1 MSSADRIFIDNCN
14 LILSS
19 GESNVG
25 ETIRPRWQDGS
36 PAYTIKKFGLINR
49 YDLSSEFP
57 LLTLRPINWR
67 AALKEILWIWQ
78 KKSNVIVELGS
89 KIWDQ
94 WQMADGTIGKA
105 YGYQLA
111 QKHIYPEGE
120 FDQVDRILWELRNT
134 PASRRMLTSLYNFSD
149 LQDMALYPCAWSM
162 TFNVENG
169 RLNAILNQRSQDMLA
184 ANNWNVVQYSALLM
198 MFAQVSDLQP
208 GEFIHVIADAHI
220 YDRHIETIEDLISRQ
235 AFPAPTFRIDP
246 DVKDFYDFTI
256 DSFEVEN
263 YQHGEKIGA
272 FPVAE

>member
-1 MSSADRIFIDNCN
+1 MSYADIIFIENCN

-36 PAYTIKKFGLINR
+36 PAYTKKKFGLINR
-49 YDLSSEFP
+49 YDLSREFP

-78 KKSNVIVELGS
+78 KKSNVIAELDS

-94 WQMADGTIGKA
+94 WQLPDGTIGKA

-111 QKHIYPEGE
+111 QKHTYPEGE
-120 FDQVDRILWELRNT
+120 FDQVDRVLWSLRNT

-149 LQDMALYPCAWSM
+149 LKDMALYPCAWSM
-162 TFNVENG
+162 TFSVENG
-169 RLNAILNQRSQDMLA
+169 RLNAILNQRSQDMLS

-208 GEFIHVIADAHI
+208 GELIHVIADAHI
-220 YDRHIETIEDLISRQ
+220 YDRHIEPIKDIIGRT

-246 DVKDFYDFTI
+246 DIKNFYDFSI
-256 DSFEVEN
+256 DSFEVMD
-263 YQHGEKIGA
+263 YQHGEKIGS

>member
-1 MSSADRIFIDNCN
+1 LSYADIIFIENCN

-36 PAYTIKKFGLINR
+36 PAYTMKKFGLINR

-78 KKSNVIVELGS
+78 KKSNVIAELDS

-94 WQMADGTIGKA
+94 WQLPDGTIGKA

-111 QKHIYPEGE
+111 QKHTYPEGE
-120 FDQVDRILWELRNT
+120 FDQVDRVLWSLRNT

-149 LQDMALYPCAWSM
+149 LKDMALYPCAWSM
-162 TFNVENG
+162 TFSVENG
-169 RLNAILNQRSQDMLA
+169 RLNAILNQRSQDMLS

-208 GEFIHVIADAHI
+208 GELIHVIADAHI
-220 YDRHIETIEDLISRQ
+220 YDRHIEPIKDIIGRT

-246 DVKDFYDFTI
+246 DVKDFYDFSI
-256 DSFEVEN
+256 DSFEVVD
-263 YQHGEKIGA
+263 YQHGEKIGS

>member
-1 MSSADRIFIDNCN
+1 MSYADKIFIENCN
-14 LILSS
+14 VILSS

-25 ETIRPRWQDGS
+25 EAIRPHWQDGS
-36 PAYTIKKFGLINR
+36 PAYTMKKFGLINR

-57 LLTLRPINWR
+57 LLTLRLINWR

-78 KKSNVIVELGS
+78 KKSNVIAELDS

-94 WQMADGTIGKA
+94 WQLSDGTIGKA

-120 FDQVDRILWELRNT
+120 FDQVDRVLWELRNT

-149 LQDMALYPCAWSM
+149 LKDMALYPCAWSM

-184 ANNWNVVQYSALLM
+184 ANNWNVVQYSALVM
-198 MFAQVSDLQP
+198 MFAQVSNLQP

-220 YDRHIETIEDLISRQ
+220 YDRHIEIVKELVTRP
-235 AFPAPTFRIDP
+235 AFPAPAFRVDP
-246 DVKDFYDFTI
+246 DIKNFYDFTI
-256 DSFEVEN
+256 DSFEVDH
-263 YQHGEKIGA
+263 YQHGEKIGP

>member
-1 MSSADRIFIDNCN
+1 MSNADRIFIDNCN